1 MNLKEHLHKINNKP
15 EKLILKDTD
24 LEKELIDISLFVK
37 IGIIVLTFLLIAG
50 LGIKFLPGAMTVS
63 STNSKRDLPIYSVA
77 TNDKKVALSFD
88 AAWGNDDTKTLLDIL
103 ENHDVKVTFFMT
115 GEWVGHYPD
124 DVKAIAAAGHDLGNH
139 GENHKH
145 MSQLDKTKQSE
156 EIMKVHKR
164 IKDLTGTDM
173 NLFRAPY
180 GDYDNNVI
188 ATARDCNYFT
198 IQWDVD
204 VYATT

>member
-1 MNLKEHLHKINNKP
+1 MKLREHLHKKISKP
-15 EKLILKDTD
+15 EKLIPNDENLD
-24 LEKELIDISLFVK
+24 KELIDISLFVK
-37 IGIIVLTFLLIAG
+37 IGIIVLTLLLIAG
-50 LGIKFLPGAMTVS
+50 LGIRFLPEAITVS
-63 STNSKRDLPIYSVA
+63 TTNSKRDLPIYSVA
-77 TNDKKVALSFD
+77 TKDKKVALSFD
-88 AAWGNDDTKTLLDIL
+88 AAWGNDDTSTLLEIL
-103 ENHDVKVTFFMT
+103 KKHDVKVTFFMT

-164 IKDLTGTDM
+164 VKDLTGVDM

-180 GDYDNNVI
+180 GDYDNSVI
-188 ATARDCNYFT
+188 ATARDCNYYT